1 MRSALIEIDEA
12 LLQLLFLWSLGF
24 AAGRRNQAATKKK
37 KKKIQ
42 KKKDHLNKT
51 NEKQKQ
57 KQKMVKKKRK
67 KKRKTQ
73 SIKQSKAKPNFVYS
87 LASFVCLSV
96 CLCICVF
103 VRLLSGSLIK
113 STRNGCLT
121 VYHEWGPLARLLCCS
136 NVVCRNCSIHEAQKA

>member
-73 SIKQSKAKPNFVYS
+73 SIKQSKAKQSPTLYIPW
-87 LASFVCLSV
+87 LLLYVCLSACV
-96 CLCICVF
+96 SVSLCVF
-103 VRLLSGSLIK
+103 CQVLSL
-113 STRNGCLT
+113 R
-121 VYHEWGPLARLLCCS
+121 AR
-136 NVVCRNCSIHEAQKA
+136 AMGA